1 MEEKF
6 PKDIIAEC
14 IKRHYEKNNG
24 IGDSTL
30 DDIYDELVLI
40 HHINIEKRGLDA
52 RIKEFMGN
60 KFSSK

>member
-6 PKDIIAEC
+6 PKDIITEC

-40 HHINIEKRGLDA
+40 HHIRIEKRGLDA

>member
-6 PKDIIAEC
+6 PKDIITEC
-14 IKRHYEKNNG
+14 IKRHYDKNNG

-40 HHINIEKRGLDA
+40 HHIRLDKRVLDA
-52 RIKEFMGN
+52 RIKEFMSN